1 MTRAQEIA
9 TIIKQQIFAAPK
21 GRMSIAYSWGPN
33 GFLCG
38 DKVNFAL
45 GCDES
50 GGCTSTF
57 EIPSLGWLRFNVNGR
72 LFKGMVY
79 VVLAP
84 SDTYTVLLVEN
95 KKKKINKGVVSIS
108 MPYCELKSETSYV
121 YADQL
126 VRTIDELVE
135 TPTA

>member
-1 MTRAQEIA
+1 MTRTQEIA
-9 TIIKQQIFAAPK
+9 AIIKQQIFAAPK

-38 DKVNFAL
+38 DKVDFAL
-45 GCDES
+45 GCDDE
-50 GGCTSTF
+50 GKPTRDFST
-57 EIPSLGWLRFNVNGR
+57 PSLGWLRFNVNGR

-84 SDTYTVLLVEN
+84 SDTYTILLVEN
-95 KKKKINKGVVSIS
+95 KKKKIDMGVVSIP
-108 MPYCELKSETSYV
+108 MPYCELKSETSDV
-121 YADQL
+121 YADEL